1 MKNTSLFSVN
11 ESNFNLAPPSS
22 PPPIIFVEEEEE
34 EEENVYDDY
43 DGAVL
48 FIDYGDDD
56 EGGVYYNESP
66 KDVVDDDSDDVRLI
80 VGLKVMNIEE
90 GSSLLLGG
98 ECAVC
103 LEEFRVGSHA
113 KLPCSHIFH
122 QNCILPWFW
131 MNDFCPLCRHKM
143 A

>member
-1 MKNTSLFSVN
+1 MKNTSLFLVN
-11 ESNFNLAPPSS
+11 ESNLNLAPPSS
-22 PPPIIFVEEEEE
+22 PLPMIFVEEEEE
-34 EEENVYDDY
+34 EDVYDDY

-66 KDVVDDDSDDVRLI
+66 EDVVDDDSDDVRLI
-80 VGLKVMNIEE
+80 AGLKAVNIEK
-90 GSSLLLGG
+90 GSWLLLGG

-103 LEEFRVGSHA
+103 LEEFPVGWHA

-122 QNCILPWFW
+122 RYCILPWLR
-131 MNDFCPLCRHKM
+131 MSDFYPFCRHKM

>member
-1 MKNTSLFSVN
+1 MKIRSFFSVMIVV
-11 ESNFNLAPPSS
+11 EKK
-22 PPPIIFVEEEEE
+22 EEEEE
-34 EEENVYDDY
+34 EEEEEEDACDDY

-56 EGGVYYNESP
+56 EGGIYYNESP
-66 KDVVDDDSDDVRLI
+66 EDAVDDDSDDERLI
-80 VGLKVMNIEE
+80 VGLKVVNIEE

-103 LEEFRVGSHA
+103 LEQFRVGWHA

-122 QNCILPWFW
+122 RNCILQWLR
-131 MNDFCPLCRHKM
+131 MSDFCPLCRHKM